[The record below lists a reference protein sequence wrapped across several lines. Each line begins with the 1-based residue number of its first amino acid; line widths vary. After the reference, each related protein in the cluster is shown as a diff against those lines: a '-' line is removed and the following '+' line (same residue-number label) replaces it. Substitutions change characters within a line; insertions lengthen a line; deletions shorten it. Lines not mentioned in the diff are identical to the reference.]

1 MYKIK
6 EAIVV
11 EGTYDEIRL
20 SGFADTVIIKTNGFS
35 IFNDKKKLETL
46 KTLAKNGGIVIL
58 TDSDSAG
65 FKIRNYIKQYITD
78 GVVKNAY
85 IPDIQGKEKRK
96 NQASKE
102 GLLGVEGVSEEII
115 IKSLQ
120 DAGCEIDGKANT
132 LDNTRKIT
140 KTDLY
145 ILGLSGGAGSLEK
158 RRTLCEQI
166 GIPAKISANMLVGVL
181 NRLMSYEQLVT
192 LVNENQK
199 Q

>member
-20 SGFADTVIIKTNGFS
+20 SGFVDTVIIKTNGFS
-35 IFNDKKKLETL
+35 IFNDKGKLETL

-65 FKIRNYIKQYITD
+65 FKIRNYIRQYITD
-78 GVVKNAY
+78 GTVKNAY

-102 GLLGVEGVSEEII
+102 YPR
-115 IKSLQ
+115 KS
-120 DAGCEIDGKANT
+120 
-132 LDNTRKIT
+132 
-140 KTDLY
+140 
-145 ILGLSGGAGSLEK
+145 S
-158 RRTLCEQI
+158 
-166 GIPAKISANMLVGVL
+166 
-181 NRLMSYEQLVT
+181 
-192 LVNENQK
+192 
-199 Q
+199 

>member
-11 EGTYDEIRL
+11 EGTYDEIKL
-20 SGFADTVIIKTNGFS
+20 SGFVDTVIIKTNGFS
-35 IFNDKKKLETL
+35 IFNDKGKLETL

-65 FKIRNYIKQYITD
+65 FKIRNYIRQYITD
-78 GVVKNAY
+78 GTVKNAY

-115 IKSLQ
+115 MKSLR
-120 DAGCEIDGKANT
+120 DAGCEIDGKTEVLENSR
-132 LDNTRKIT
+132 LIT

-145 ILGLSGGAGSLEK
+145 FLGLSGGLNSFEK
-158 RRTLCEQI
+158 RHRLCEQI
-166 GIPAKISANMLVGVL
+166 GVPSKISANMLVGVL
-181 NRLMSYEQLVT
+181 NRLMSYEQLVSLT
-192 LVNENQK
+192 EEY
-199 Q
+199 

>member
-20 SGFADTVIIKTNGFS
+20 SGFVDTVIIKTNGFS
-35 IFNDKKKLETL
+35 IFNDKGKLETL

-65 FKIRNYIKQYITD
+65 FKIRNYIRQYITD
-78 GVVKNAY
+78 GTVKNAY

-115 IKSLQ
+115 MKSLRN
-120 DAGCEIDGKANT
+120 AGCEIDGKTEVLENSR
-132 LDNTRKIT
+132 LIT

-145 ILGLSGGAGSLEK
+145 FLGLSGGLNSFEK
-158 RRTLCEQI
+158 RHRFCEQI
-166 GIPAKISANMLVGVL
+166 GVPSKISANMLVGVL
-181 NRLMSYEQLVT
+181 NRLMSYEQLVSLT
-192 LVNENQK
+192 EEY
-199 Q
+199 

>member
-35 IFNDKKKLETL
+35 IFNDKGKLETL

-78 GVVKNAY
+78 GIVKNAY

-115 IKSLQ
+115 MKSLK
-120 DAGCEIDGKANT
+120 DAGCEIDGKTDELKNS
-132 LDNTRKIT
+132 RQIT

-145 ILGLSGGAGSLEK
+145 LLGLSGGSDSFEK
-158 RRTLCEQI
+158 RHRLCEQI
-166 GIPAKISANMLVGVL
+166 GVPSKISANMLVGVL
-181 NRLMSYEQLVT
+181 NRLMSYEQLAEIT
-192 LVNENQK
+192 KEY
-199 Q
+199 